1 MSEEPREEHTANL
14 IVDPETAPAEVI
26 IDNIDSTAS
35 IVLSGSGVSFTQ
47 RGGKAKKPIDKS
59 SDEYMRRRERNNAAV
74 KKSRRK
80 TKLRI
85 HGTEVRVKELED
97 ENKELKQRIELLT
110 KELTVLKSLF
120 ITSGTEI
127 SPKLITA
134 ADVIT
139 KVIRGEALPGA
150 QSGLVQTAA
159 VPQLD
164 SSSIPGSSSSL
175 GAKLD

>member
-1 MSEEPREEHTANL
+1 MTEEHPETNL

-35 IVLSGSGVSFTQ
+35 IVLSGSGATSFTQ
-47 RGGKAKKPIDKS
+47 RGGKAKKPVDKS
-59 SDEYMRRRERNNAAV
+59 SEEYMRRRERNNTAV
-74 KKSRRK
+74 KKSRQK

-85 HGTEVRVKELED
+85 HATEMRVKELED
-97 ENKELKQRIELLT
+97 ENKEHKQRIELLT

-150 QSGLVQTAA
+150 QSGLVQGSP
-159 VPQLD
+159 VPQLTP
-164 SSSIPGSSSSL
+164 SSISGSSNSL

>member
-1 MSEEPREEHTANL
+1 MTEEHPETNL

-35 IVLSGSGVSFTQ
+35 IVLSGSGVSSFSQ
-47 RGGKAKKPIDKS
+47 RGGKAKKSVDKGS
-59 SDEYMRRRERNNAAV
+59 EEYIRRRERNNTAV
-74 KKSRRK
+74 KKSRQK
-80 TKLRI
+80 TKLRV
-85 HGTEVRVKELED
+85 HATEMRVKELEE
-97 ENKELKQRIELLT
+97 ENKEHKQRIELLT

-150 QSGLVQTAA
+150 QSGLVQSSP
-159 VPQLD
+159 VPQLTP
-164 SSSIPGSSSSL
+164 SSIPGSSNSL
-175 GAKLD
+175 GTKLE